1 MKTSKANSA
10 VALLSALILS
20 APIASATQNPEP
32 QSSSRTSVA
41 ASGAIDFTK
50 AAEATINRV
59 VSIKSYATPKQTRMQ
74 SFDDPFFEFFFGPN
88 FGNSQRQQQQKN
100 QKKSEP
106 QPLGL
111 GSGVIVS
118 EDGYIVTNN
127 HVVENAEKLEVTM
140 NDNKT
145 YNATIIGTD
154 SNTDLALLKI
164 DASNLS
170 YITYGDS
177 DKLKVGEWVLAVG
190 NPFGLTSTV
199 TAGIVS
205 AKARNVSS
213 VTHSQQVGIESFIQ
227 TDAVVNQG
235 NSGGALVNTKGE
247 LVGINTLIYSRT
259 GDYSGYAFAIPTS
272 IVKKVISDLKQ
283 YGTVQRAMLGIT
295 FTQLTPE
302 LCKEKDIKITE
313 GIYVNDVQDQSAA
326 KEAGLEKEDVI
337 TEIGNTQVRNTAE
350 LQEAISQYS
359 PGDKAVIKYYRDGKQ
374 KSTTVTFKNSQG
386 NTKITKE
393 SDFTA
398 LGCTF
403 SKLPQKT
410 KDTLHITSGVV
421 VGGVTDGKF
430 KDAGITNGFIIQE
443 INEQKVNSQSD
454 VESIYNSIMRDSSQ
468 DKVMYIKGLLPTGK
482 RAYLAVPL
490 EDEE

>member
-1 MKTSKANSA
+1 MKLNKANSA
-10 VALLSALILS
+10 ITLLTALALTAPAAFSSETPAADGTTPRTTVAS
-20 APIASATQNPEP
+20 AP
-32 QSSSRTSVA
+32 
-41 ASGAIDFTK
+41 IDFTK

-59 VSIKSYATPKQTRMQ
+59 VSIKSFATPRQTRMQ
-74 SFDDPFFEFFFGPN
+74 EFNDPFFEFFFGPN
-88 FGNSQRQQQQKN
+88 YGGRQQQP

-111 GSGVIVS
+111 GSGVIIS
-118 EDGYIVTNN
+118 ADGYIVTNN
-127 HVVENAEKLEVTM
+127 HVVEGAEKLEVTM

-164 DASNLS
+164 DASDLNF
-170 YITYGDS
+170 ITFGDS

-190 NPFGLTSTV
+190 NPFGFTSTV

-205 AKARNVSS
+205 AKARNISS
-213 VTHSQQVGIESFIQ
+213 VTHSQQFGIESFIQ

-247 LVGINTLIYSRT
+247 LMGINTLIYSRT
-259 GDYSGYAFAIPTS
+259 GDYSGYAFAIPSS

-302 LCKEKDIKITE
+302 LCKEKNIKLTE
-313 GIYVNDVQDQSAA
+313 GIYVTDVQDQSAA
-326 KEAGLEKEDVI
+326 KEAGLESEDVI
-337 TEIGNTQVRNTAE
+337 TEIGGSKVRNTAE
-350 LQEAISQYS
+350 LQEVISQYS
-359 PGDKAVIKYYRDGKQ
+359 PGDKAVIKFYRDGKPRNV
-374 KSTTVTFKNSQG
+374 TVTFRNSRG
-386 NTKITKE
+386 STKITKE
-393 SDFTA
+393 TDFAA

-410 KDTLHITSGVV
+410 KDALHISYGVV
-421 VGGVTDGKF
+421 VGGVSKGKF
-430 KDAGITNGFIIQE
+430 KDAGITNGFIVQE

-454 VESIYNSIMRDSSQ
+454 VEAIYNAIMRDSSA
-468 DKVMYIKGLLPTGK
+468 DKVMYIKGLLPTG
-482 RAYLAVPL
+482 RRTYIAVSL
-490 EDEE
+490 LDDDN

>member
-1 MKTSKANSA
+1 MKLNNANSA
-10 VALLSALILS
+10 ITLLTALALTAPAAFSSETPAADGTTTRTTVAS
-20 APIASATQNPEP
+20 AP
-32 QSSSRTSVA
+32 
-41 ASGAIDFTK
+41 IDFTK

-59 VSIKSYATPKQTRMQ
+59 VSIKSFATPRQARMQ
-74 SFDDPFFEFFFGPN
+74 EFNDPFFEFFFGPN
-88 FGNSQRQQQQKN
+88 YGGRQQQP

-111 GSGVIVS
+111 GSGVIIS
-118 EDGYIVTNN
+118 ADGYIVTNN
-127 HVVENAEKLEVTM
+127 HVVEGAEKLEVTM

-164 DASNLS
+164 DASDLNF
-170 YITYGDS
+170 ITFGDS

-190 NPFGLTSTV
+190 NPFGFTSTV

-205 AKARNVSS
+205 AKARNISS
-213 VTHSQQVGIESFIQ
+213 VTHSQQFGIESFIQ

-247 LVGINTLIYSRT
+247 LMGINTLIYSRT
-259 GDYSGYAFAIPTS
+259 GDYSGYAFAIPSS

-302 LCKEKDIKITE
+302 LCKEKNIKLTE
-313 GIYVNDVQDQSAA
+313 GIYVTDVQDQSAA
-326 KEAGLEKEDVI
+326 KEAGLESEDVI
-337 TEIGNTQVRNTAE
+337 TEIGGSKVRNTAE
-350 LQEAISQYS
+350 LQEVISQYS
-359 PGDKAVIKYYRDGKQ
+359 PGDKAVIKFYRDGKPRNV
-374 KSTTVTFKNSQG
+374 TVTFRNSQG
-386 NTKITKE
+386 STKITKE
-393 SDFTA
+393 TDFAA

-410 KDTLHITSGVV
+410 KDALHISYGVV
-421 VGGVTDGKF
+421 VGGVSKGKF
-430 KDAGITNGFIIQE
+430 KDAGITNGFIVQE

-454 VESIYNSIMRDSSQ
+454 VEAIYNAIMRDSSA
-468 DKVMYIKGLLPTGK
+468 DKVMYIKGLLPTG
-482 RAYLAVPL
+482 RRTYIAVSL
-490 EDEE
+490 LDEDN

>member
-1 MKTSKANSA
+1 MKLNKANSA
-10 VALLSALILS
+10 ITLLTALALTAPAAFSSELPAADGATTRTTVTS
-20 APIASATQNPEP
+20 AP
-32 QSSSRTSVA
+32 
-41 ASGAIDFTK
+41 IDFTK

-59 VSIKSYATPKQTRMQ
+59 VSIKSFATPRQTRMQ
-74 SFDDPFFEFFFGPN
+74 EFNDPFFEFFFGPN
-88 FGNSQRQQQQKN
+88 YGGRQQQP

-111 GSGVIVS
+111 GSGVIIS
-118 EDGYIVTNN
+118 ADGYIVTNN
-127 HVVENAEKLEVTM
+127 HVVEGAEKLEVTM

-154 SNTDLALLKI
+154 ANTDLALLKI
-164 DASNLS
+164 DASDLNF
-170 YITYGDS
+170 ITFGDS

-190 NPFGLTSTV
+190 NPFGFTSTV

-205 AKARNVSS
+205 AKARNISS
-213 VTHSQQVGIESFIQ
+213 VTHSQQFGIESFIQ

-259 GDYSGYAFAIPTS
+259 GDYSGYAFAIPSS

-302 LCKEKDIKITE
+302 LCKEKNIKLTE
-313 GIYVNDVQDQSAA
+313 GIYVTDVQDQSAA
-326 KEAGLEKEDVI
+326 KEAGLESEDVI
-337 TEIGNTQVRNTAE
+337 TEIGGSKVRNTAE
-350 LQEAISQYS
+350 LQEVISQYS
-359 PGDKAVIKYYRDGKQ
+359 PGDKAVVKFYRDGKPRNV
-374 KSTTVTFKNSQG
+374 TVTFRNSQG
-386 NTKITKE
+386 STKITKE
-393 SDFTA
+393 TDFAA

-410 KDTLHITSGVV
+410 KDALHISYGVV
-421 VGGVTDGKF
+421 VGGVSKGKF
-430 KDAGITNGFIIQE
+430 KDAGITNGFIVQE

-454 VESIYNSIMRDSSQ
+454 VETIYNAIMRDSSA
-468 DKVMYIKGLLPTGK
+468 DKVMYIKGLLPTG
-482 RAYLAVPL
+482 RRTYIAVSL
-490 EDEE
+490 LDEDN

>member
-1 MKTSKANSA
+1 MKMNKANPA
-10 VALLSALILS
+10 VVLLSSLILAASPAFATEQTTSS
-20 APIASATQNPEP
+20 A
-32 QSSSRTSVA
+32 SRTA
-41 ASGAIDFTK
+41 AMASSPVDFTK

-59 VSIKSYATPKQTRMQ
+59 VSIKSFATPKQSRMQ
-74 SFDDPFFEFFFGPN
+74 NFDDPFFEFFFGPN
-88 FGNSQRQQQQKN
+88 FGNSQRQQQQ
-100 QKKSEP
+100 QKQKSDP

-111 GSGVIVS
+111 GSGVIIS
-118 EDGYIVTNN
+118 ADGYIVTNN
-127 HVVENAEKLEVTM
+127 HVVENAEKLEVTL

-145 YNATIIGTD
+145 YDATIIGTD

-170 YITYGDS
+170 FITFGDS

-190 NPFGLTSTV
+190 NPFGFTSTV

-205 AKARNVSS
+205 AKARNISS
-213 VTHSQQVGIESFIQ
+213 VTHSQQFGIESFIQ

-247 LVGINTLIYSRT
+247 LMGINTLIYSRT
-259 GDYSGYAFAIPTS
+259 GDYSGYAFAIPAS

-283 YGTVQRAMLGIT
+283 YGAVQRAMLGIT
-295 FTQLTPE
+295 FTQLTPD
-302 LCKEKDIKITE
+302 LCKEKNIKLTE

-326 KEAGLEKEDVI
+326 KEAGLQKDDII
-337 TEIGNTQVRNTAE
+337 TEIGGTSVKSTAE

-359 PGDKAVIKYYRDGKQ
+359 PGDKAVIKYYRDGKA
-374 KSTTVTFKNSQG
+374 KSTTVTFRNSQG
-386 NTKITKE
+386 GTKITKE

-403 SKLPQKT
+403 TKVSQKT
-410 KDTLHITSGVV
+410 MDALHISNGVV
-421 VGGVTDGKF
+421 VGGVTKGKF
-430 KDAGITNGFIIQE
+430 KDAGISNGFIIQE

-454 VESIYNSIMRDSSQ
+454 VESIYNSIMKDANA
-468 DKVMYIKGLLPTGK
+468 DKVMYIKGLTPTGK
-482 RAYLAVPL
+482 RTYLAVPL
-490 EDEE
+490 FDED

>member
-1 MKTSKANSA
+1 MKLNKANSA
-10 VALLSALILS
+10 ITLLTALALTAPAAFSSETPAADGTTPRTTVAS
-20 APIASATQNPEP
+20 AP
-32 QSSSRTSVA
+32 
-41 ASGAIDFTK
+41 IDFTK

-59 VSIKSYATPKQTRMQ
+59 VSIKSFATPRQTRMQ
-74 SFDDPFFEFFFGPN
+74 EFNDPFFEFFFGPN
-88 FGNSQRQQQQKN
+88 YGGRQQQP

-111 GSGVIVS
+111 GSGVIIS
-118 EDGYIVTNN
+118 ADGYIVTNN
-127 HVVENAEKLEVTM
+127 HVVEGAEKLEVTM

-164 DASNLS
+164 DASDLNF
-170 YITYGDS
+170 ITFGDS

-190 NPFGLTSTV
+190 NPFGFTSTV

-205 AKARNVSS
+205 AKARNISS
-213 VTHSQQVGIESFIQ
+213 VTHSQQFGIESFIQ

-247 LVGINTLIYSRT
+247 LMGINTLIYSRT
-259 GDYSGYAFAIPTS
+259 GDYSGYAFAIPSS

-302 LCKEKDIKITE
+302 LCKEKNIKLTE
-313 GIYVNDVQDQSAA
+313 GIYVTDVQDQSAA
-326 KEAGLEKEDVI
+326 KEAGLESEDVI
-337 TEIGNTQVRNTAE
+337 TEIGGSKVRNTAE
-350 LQEAISQYS
+350 LQEVISQYS
-359 PGDKAVIKYYRDGKQ
+359 PGDKAVIKFYRDGKPRNV
-374 KSTTVTFKNSQG
+374 TVTFRNSQG
-386 NTKITKE
+386 STKITKE
-393 SDFTA
+393 TDFAA

-410 KDTLHITSGVV
+410 KDALHISYGVV
-421 VGGVTDGKF
+421 VGGVSKGKF
-430 KDAGITNGFIIQE
+430 KDAGITNGFIVQE

-454 VESIYNSIMRDSSQ
+454 VEAIYNAIMRDSSA
-468 DKVMYIKGLLPTGK
+468 DKVMYIKGLLPTG
-482 RAYLAVPL
+482 RRTYIAVSL
-490 EDEE
+490 LDEDN